1 MGFEP
6 EYVARFQERQK
17 LLFGNY
23 AQGDDVDLRPV
34 ETALHDLCMANRE
47 DGSRD
52 RRSSVLASVAT
63 RGRVDWHPVVSNL
76 RNRLDDPAG
85 YGVPDD
91 ASRTAVGAAM
101 DDDLLE
107 LIEIRN
113 RLAVEQDF
121 ESYADL
127 AMWSEGLDLTGVRR
141 FAAAARDAALPGA
154 RRTVVRERMTLE
166 TWFDDLERIGGPGPD
181 DVPAAAS
188 ALAHLLG
195 LDEVADRI
203 SWVVRDQ
210 PIYGVAFALSVPS
223 DVRILVGRS
232 GSLTALLTAYHELGH
247 ALGHASNRATGIF
260 RTWETTT
267 DESTAVVMEAVASRL
282 ALNDDERSRMAIVD
296 QSERARLATSLLF
309 ELDVND
315 RSERARELFT
325 EWYQPLAPVD
335 DPAMWARDTFRS
347 VDPFYLQGYL
357 IGSVMADA
365 SIAFLSERFPDDP
378 EAWGA
383 WLVEKYYAPGRG
395 SSLSS
400 RLDALEDHRPKELD
414 GVFLSPEQ

>member
-1 MGFEP
+1 MGFES
-6 EYVARFQERQK
+6 EYVTRFQERQT
-17 LLFGNY
+17 LLFMSY
-23 AQGDDVDLRPV
+23 ARNADVDLRPV
-34 ETALHDLCMANRE
+34 EASMYDLCAAHQE
-47 DGSRD
+47 YGSGD
-52 RRSSVLASVAT
+52 RKSGVLGSVAT
-63 RGRVDWHPVVSNL
+63 RGRVDWHPAVSDL

-85 YGVPDD
+85 YGVSDH
-91 ASRTAVGAAM
+91 ASRADVGAAM
-101 DDDLLE
+101 EGDLLE

-113 RLAVEQDF
+113 RLAVEQGF
-121 ESYADL
+121 KAYADL
-127 AMWSEGLDLTGVRR
+127 AMWSEGLDPDGVRR
-141 FAAAARDAALPGA
+141 FVAAARDAALPGA
-154 RRTVVRERMTLE
+154 RRTVARERMTLE

-188 ALAHLLG
+188 ALAHLLD

-210 PIYGVAFALSVPS
+210 PIYGVAFALSIPG

-232 GSLTALLTAYHELGH
+232 GSLTALMTAYHELGH

-267 DESTAVVMEAVASRL
+267 DESTAVVMEAVASQL
-282 ALNDDERSRMAIVD
+282 ALNDDEQSRMAIVD

-309 ELDVND
+309 EFDVND

-325 EWYQPLAPVD
+325 EWYEPLVPVD
-335 DPAMWARDTFRS
+335 DPAVWARDTFRS

-357 IGSVMADA
+357 IGNVMADA
-365 SIAFLSERFPDDP
+365 TVAFLSERFPDDP
-378 EAWGA
+378 GTWGA
-383 WLVEKYYAPGRG
+383 WLAENYYAPGRG
-395 SSLSS
+395 SSLDD

-414 GVFLSPEQ
+414 GVFRL